1 MSLQKNIR
9 TLFYTSKII
18 AIFIIYSMI
27 SNGLGQMTPGYL
39 DFLIAFFIMIIMQI
53 LEYRNVN
60 RYVVILLP
68 LFMSFVGF
76 FLLHGR
82 EHFVPYSVLGLITV
96 LALPRYDAESISS
109 YKYILRNLKN
119 SLFMLIGSLVLY
131 LKVDKSFGNSLLR
144 YYIAFL
150 VIAIIT
156 LREGRKFEYDIKR
169 KKEDDMVN
177 FGILIAVIVI
187 SSNFV
192 YNICKTIIF
201 SILKLIAFMAEKI
214 LVGFVYI
221 ITVPLNALV
230 NYIQNLLKRNAGN
243 PNVQISD
250 KKDGLEELKDIVN
263 DQQVSYVIVE
273 NIIKIIIIAAIIY
286 LIYFVIKKYRY
297 SKVIKE
303 EGIVEVREKISV
315 EKPPKKK
322 TVKDKLKDIIGAKTL
337 NEKILNIYKDFE
349 KITFKKGWF
358 KPYMTPRQLYKVTRI
373 HIEEKKKIKY
383 ITKMYNEAK
392 FSSHEISE
400 DEFVKYKEYYGDIK
414 DKIKD
419 VQQEDKRK

>member
-9 TLFYTSKII
+9 VLFYTSKII

-27 SNGLGQMTPGYL
+27 FNGFGQMTPGYL

-60 RYVVILLP
+60 RYVVILFP
-68 LFMSFVGF
+68 LFISFVGF
-76 FLLHGR
+76 FILHGR
-82 EHFVPYSVLGLITV
+82 IDFIPYSVLGLITAC
-96 LALPRYDAESISS
+96 ALPRYDAESISS
-109 YKYILRNLKN
+109 YKYILKNLKN

-131 LKVDKSFGNSLLR
+131 VKVDKSFGDSLLR

-169 KKEDDMVN
+169 KKEDDIVN
-177 FGILIAVIVI
+177 FSILIAVIII

-192 YNICKTIIF
+192 YNICRTIIF
-201 SILKLIAFMAEKI
+201 AIFKVIAFIAEKI

-221 ITVPLNALV
+221 ISVPLNAII
-230 NYIQNLLKRNAGN
+230 NYVQNLLKVNAGN

-263 DQQVSYVIVE
+263 DQQMSYVIVE
-273 NIIKIIIIAAIIY
+273 NIIKIIIIISIIY
-286 LIYFVIKKYRY
+286 LIYFVIKRYRY
-297 SKVIKE
+297 GKVIKE
-303 EGIVEVREKISV
+303 EGVVEIREKISV
-315 EKPPKKK
+315 EKPLKKK
-322 TVKDKLKDIIGAKTL
+322 TVKDKLKDILGAKTL
-337 NEKILNIYKDFE
+337 NQKILNIYKEFE
-349 KITFKKGWF
+349 KVTFKKGWF
-358 KPYMTPRQLYKVTRI
+358 KSYMTPRQLYKVTRI

-383 ITKMYNEAK
+383 ITQMYNEAK
-392 FSSHEISE
+392 FSSHEISG
-400 DEFVKYKEYYGDIK
+400 DEFMKYKEYYRDIK
-414 DKIKD
+414 DKIKNVKQD
-419 VQQEDKRK
+419 DKTK

>member
-9 TLFYTSKII
+9 VLFYTSKII

-27 SNGLGQMTPGYL
+27 FNGFGQMTPGYL

-60 RYVVILLP
+60 RYVVILFP
-68 LFMSFVGF
+68 LFISFVGF
-76 FLLHGR
+76 FILHGR
-82 EHFVPYSVLGLITV
+82 IDFIPYSVLGLITAC
-96 LALPRYDAESISS
+96 ALPRYDAESISS
-109 YKYILRNLKN
+109 YKYILKNLKN

-131 LKVDKSFGNSLLR
+131 VKVDKSFGDSLLR

-169 KKEDDMVN
+169 KKEDDIVN
-177 FGILIAVIVI
+177 FSILIAVIII

-192 YNICKTIIF
+192 YNICRTIIF
-201 SILKLIAFMAEKI
+201 AIFKVIAFIAEKI

-221 ITVPLNALV
+221 ISVPLNAII
-230 NYIQNLLKRNAGN
+230 NYVQNLLKVNAGN

-263 DQQVSYVIVE
+263 DQQMSYVIVE
-273 NIIKIIIIAAIIY
+273 NIIKIIIIISIIC
-286 LIYFVIKKYRY
+286 LIYFVIKRYRY
-297 SKVIKE
+297 GKVIKE
-303 EGIVEVREKISV
+303 EGVVEIREKISV
-315 EKPPKKK
+315 EKPLKKK
-322 TVKDKLKDIIGAKTL
+322 TVKDKLKDILGAKTL
-337 NEKILNIYKDFE
+337 NQKILNIYKEFE
-349 KITFKKGWF
+349 KVTFKKGWF
-358 KPYMTPRQLYKVTRI
+358 KSYMTPRQLYKVTRI

-383 ITKMYNEAK
+383 ITQMYNEAK

-400 DEFVKYKEYYGDIK
+400 DEFMKYKEYYRDIK
-414 DKIKD
+414 DKIKNVKQD
-419 VQQEDKRK
+419 DKTK

>member
-1 MSLQKNIR
+1 M
-9 TLFYTSKII
+9 LFRS
-18 AIFIIYSMI
+18 
-27 SNGLGQMTPGYL
+27 
-39 DFLIAFFIMIIMQI
+39 
-53 LEYRNVN
+53 
-60 RYVVILLP
+60 
-68 LFMSFVGF
+68 GF

-315 EKPPKKK
+315 EKPAKKK

>member
-9 TLFYTSKII
+9 ILFYTSKII

-27 SNGLGQMTPGYL
+27 SNGFGQMTPGYL
-39 DFLIAFFIMIIMQI
+39 DFLIALFIMIIMQI
-53 LEYRNVN
+53 LEYKNAN
-60 RYVVILLP
+60 RYVIILLP
-68 LFMSFVGF
+68 LFMSFLGF

-82 EHFVPYSVLGLITV
+82 EDFIPYSVLGLITG
-96 LALPRYDAESISS
+96 LSLPRYDAESISS
-109 YKYILRNLKN
+109 YKYILKNLKI

-131 LKVDKSFGNSLLR
+131 LKVDKLYGDTLLR

-150 VIAIIT
+150 VIGIIT
-156 LREGRKFEYDIKR
+156 LREGRKFDYDIKR
-169 KKEDDMVN
+169 KRQDDIAN
-177 FGILIAVIVI
+177 LSILIAVIII

-192 YNICKTIIF
+192 YNIFKTIFLSIF
-201 SILKLIAFMAEKI
+201 KIIGFTSEKI

-221 ITVPLNALV
+221 ISAPLNAV
-230 NYIQNLLKRNAGN
+230 INYIQNLLERNAGN

-250 KKDGLEELKDIVN
+250 KKDGLEELKEIVN
-263 DQQVSYVIVE
+263 GQQVSYIIIE
-273 NIIKIIIIAAIIY
+273 NIIKAIIIIGILY

-297 SKVIKE
+297 GKVIKE
-303 EGIVEVREKISV
+303 EGIVEIREKISV

-322 TVKDKLKDIIGAKTL
+322 SVKDKLKDIIRTKTL

-349 KITFKKGWF
+349 KVTFKKGWF
-358 KPYMTPRQLYKVTRI
+358 KPYMTPRQLYKITRI

-400 DEFVKYKEYYGDIK
+400 DEFRKYKEYYSDIK
-414 DKIKD
+414 DKINKA
-419 VQQEDKRK
+419 

>member
-9 TLFYTSKII
+9 ILFYTSKII
-18 AIFIIYSMI
+18 AIFIIYSMT
-27 SNGLGQMTPGYL
+27 SNGFGQMTPGYL

-53 LEYRNVN
+53 LEYRNAN
-60 RYVVILLP
+60 RYAIILFP
-68 LFMSFVGF
+68 LFMSFLGF

-82 EHFVPYSVLGLITV
+82 EDFIPYSVLGLITT
-96 LALPRYDAESISS
+96 LSLPRYDAESISS
-109 YKYILRNLKN
+109 YKYILNNLKI

-131 LKVDKSFGNSLLR
+131 LKVDKLYGDTLLR

-150 VIAIIT
+150 VIGIIT
-156 LREGRKFEYDIKR
+156 LREGRKFDYDIKR
-169 KKEDDMVN
+169 KRQDDIAN
-177 FGILIAVIVI
+177 FSILIAVIII

-192 YNICKTIIF
+192 YNICKTIFLSIF
-201 SILKLIAFMAEKI
+201 KVIGFTSEKI

-221 ITVPLNALV
+221 ISAPLNAII
-230 NYIQNLLKRNAGN
+230 NYIQNLLERNAGN

-250 KKDGLEELKDIVN
+250 KKDGLEELKEIVN
-263 DQQVSYVIVE
+263 DQQVSYIIIE
-273 NIIKIIIIAAIIY
+273 NIIKIIIIIGILY

-297 SKVIKE
+297 GKVIKE
-303 EGIVEVREKISV
+303 EGIVEIREKISV
-315 EKPPKKK
+315 ENPPKKK
-322 TVKDKLKDIIGAKTL
+322 TVKDKLKDIIRTKTL

-349 KITFKKGWF
+349 KATFKKGWF
-358 KPYMTPRQLYKVTRI
+358 KPYMTPRQLYKITRI

-400 DEFVKYKEYYGDIK
+400 DEFRKYKEYYGDIK
-414 DKIKD
+414 NKINKA
-419 VQQEDKRK
+419 